1 MQNLLGISRSTLLRG
16 RNELG
21 MNLEDEGFTDV
32 RDERLVEVMQAV
44 MALNPNIGLRR
55 MMGALGERELHV
67 QQRRVREMIRLLDP
81 IGTSLRWFGCIYRRS
96 YSVS

>member
-1 MQNLLGISRSTLLRG
+1 
-16 RNELG
+16 
-21 MNLEDEGFTDV
+21 MNLADEGFIDV
-32 RDERLVEVMQAV
+32 RDEQLVEVMQAV

-55 MMGALGERELHV
+55 MMGALRGRGLHV
-67 QQRRVREMIRLLDP
+67 KQRRVREMIRLLDP